1 MTAVTCFME
10 FISLRE
16 GKTHDILSEINLF
29 SFTMDGSTDD
39 NVTEQETIFIR
50 TCVHGKTIT
59 RFVCIGEHQST
70 SSENLFAF
78 VNEKLNENYL
88 TNHMSKVGF
97 GCDGA
102 SNMMGCKIGLIT
114 RLQECY
120 PEVVGVHCLCHH
132 LERSFRTGKSLFR
145 LTKFRKVSDQM
156 TFFSRTLYH

>member
-1 MTAVTCFME
+1 MTVT
-10 FISLRE
+10 
-16 GKTHDILSEINLF
+16 
-29 SFTMDGSTDD
+29 
-39 NVTEQETIFIR
+39 VTEQETIFIR
-50 TCVHGKTIT
+50 NCVQG
-59 RFVCIGEHQST
+59 FVCIGEPKTT
-70 SSENLFAF
+70 SSEDMFAC
-78 VNEKLNENYL
+78 VNENYL
-88 TNHMSKVGF
+88 TNHKSKFVGF